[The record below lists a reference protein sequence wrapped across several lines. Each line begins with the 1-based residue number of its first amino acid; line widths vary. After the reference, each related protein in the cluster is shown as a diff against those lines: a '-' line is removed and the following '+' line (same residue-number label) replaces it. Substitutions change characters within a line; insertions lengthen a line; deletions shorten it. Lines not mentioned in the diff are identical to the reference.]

1 MESAKNVFSRV
12 GFAQLAGAAAVIP
25 VSFLMVPLANPVSMQ
40 KILDTMGPHVLLLM
54 VYVPNLISL
63 LVFWLIIRKLPKA
76 DWKTESLGF
85 GKILRIFLM
94 MYAVATL
101 LNLAGGAVSN
111 AAPAGG
117 TEQLDLINS
126 VVNTKLISGFAIVV
140 LIGPLLEEL
149 MFRKLMIDRLHD
161 YGESNAILF
170 SALCFGLFHGNL
182 AQFLYA
188 FGVGL
193 FLGYVYCRTRRVTV
207 TFLMHSLLN
216 AFSSSLML
224 LVPLMQED
232 GDSAAAA
239 VMLAGLAM
247 VLIIAVMVIAGL
259 ILVVIHLKKKDMVPD
274 DSMSSAVP
282 KKDALK
288 TIYFNPGVALLF
300 LVSIAGIAAGLLNL
314 NLNLQLPF

>member
-1 MESAKNVFSRV
+1 MESAKKVLSRV
-12 GFAQLAGAAAVIP
+12 GFAQLAGALAVIP
-25 VSFLMVPLANPVSMQ
+25 ISLLMLPFANPETMQ
-40 KILDTMGPHVLLLM
+40 KILDTAGPHVLLLM

-63 LVFWLIIRKLPKA
+63 LVFWLIIRKIPKA
-76 DWKTESLGF
+76 DWKTEPLGF
-85 GKILRIFLM
+85 GKILGIFLM
-94 MYAVATL
+94 MYAIATL
-101 LNLAGGAVSN
+101 LNLAGGAVSK

-117 TEQLDLINS
+117 TEQLEIINS

-193 FLGYVYCRTRRVTV
+193 FLGYVYCRTRKVTV

-224 LVPLMQED
+224 LVPFMQED

-239 VMLAGLAM
+239 VMLAALGL
-247 VLIIAVMVIAGL
+247 VLLIAVMVITGL
-259 ILVVIHLKKKDMVPD
+259 ILTVIHLKKKDMVPD
-274 DSMSSAVP
+274 DSMASAVP
-282 KKDALK
+282 KEDALK
-288 TIYFNPGVALLF
+288 TIYLNPGVMLLF

-314 NLNLQLPF
+314 NLQLPL